1 MQESERPQ
9 EGNDVRHIVLAV
21 VIAALATPA
30 YAQFTPNLAGGGSV
44 KPKTE
49 AEVKQEQERES
60 GYRSGVSKIPDAK
73 GKSDPW
79 AGVRG
84 AAPAPGQNQS
94 RSNAK

>member
-1 MQESERPQ
+1 MLRNTVSA
-9 EGNDVRHIVLAV
+9 L
-21 VIAALATPA
+21 VIAAMATPA
-30 YAQFTPNLAGGGSV
+30 YAQFSPNLAGGGGRL
-44 KPKTE
+44 KTDV
-49 AEVKQEQERES
+49 EVKQEQERES

-84 AAPAPGQNQS
+84 AAPAPSQNQS

>member
-1 MQESERPQ
+1 MLR
-9 EGNDVRHIVLAV
+9 NTVLAL
-21 VIAALATPA
+21 VIVALATPA
-30 YAQFTPNLAGGGSV
+30 YAQFSPNLAGGGS
-44 KPKTE
+44 KLKTDV
-49 AEVKQEQERES
+49 EVKQEQERES

-94 RSNAK
+94 RSNTK

>member
-1 MQESERPQ
+1 MLR
-9 EGNDVRHIVLAV
+9 NTVLAI
-21 VIAALATPA
+21 VIAAMATPA
-30 YAQFTPNLAGGGSV
+30 YAQFTPNLAGEGRV
-44 KPKTE
+44 NPKTD
-49 AEVKQEQERES
+49 AEVRQEQQRES

-84 AAPAPGQNQS
+84 PAPAPAQNQS

>member
-1 MQESERPQ
+1 MLR
-9 EGNDVRHIVLAV
+9 NTVLAL

-30 YAQFTPNLAGGGSV
+30 YAQFSPNLAGGGG
-44 KPKTE
+44 KLKTDV
-49 AEVKQEQERES
+49 EVKQEQERES
-60 GYRSGVSKIPDAK
+60 GYRSGVSRIPDAR

-84 AAPAPGQNQS
+84 GAPATGQNQS

>member
-1 MQESERPQ
+1 MLR
-9 EGNDVRHIVLAV
+9 NTVLAL

-30 YAQFTPNLAGGGSV
+30 YAQFNLSGGGRV
-44 KPKTE
+44 NPKTDAE
-49 AEVKQEQERES
+49 AKQEQERES

-84 AAPAPGQNQS
+84 AAPANSQNQS
-94 RSNAK
+94 RSSAK

>member
-1 MQESERPQ
+1 MLR
-9 EGNDVRHIVLAV
+9 NTVLAL

-30 YAQFTPNLAGGGSV
+30 YAQFAPNLAGSGRV
-44 KPKTE
+44 HPKTDVE
-49 AEVKQEQERES
+49 IKQEQEREA
-60 GYRSGVSKIPDAK
+60 GYRSGVSSIPDAK

>member
-1 MQESERPQ
+1 MLR
-9 EGNDVRHIVLAV
+9 NTVLALM
-21 VIAALATPA
+21 IAALATPA
-30 YAQFTPNLAGGGSV
+30 YAQFAPNLAGGGRTN
-44 KPKTE
+44 PKTDVE
-49 AEVKQEQERES
+49 IKQEQEREA
-60 GYRSGVSKIPDAK
+60 GYRSGVSKIPDSK

>member
-1 MQESERPQ
+1 ML
-9 EGNDVRHIVLAV
+9 RHTVLAL

-30 YAQFTPNLAGGGSV
+30 YAQFTPNLAGGGRV
-44 KPKTE
+44 NPKTD
-49 AEVKQEQERES
+49 AEVKQEQEREAGYKS
-60 GYRSGVSKIPDAK
+60 GISKIPDAK

-84 AAPAPGQNQS
+84 TAQAPGQNQS